1 MRQDAAF
8 SAIRRALMRLLSDFA
23 ETILRFVS
31 AQEN

>member
-1 MRQDAAF
+1 MHQEAAF
-8 SAIRRALMRLLSDFA
+8 SATRRALMRLPSDFA